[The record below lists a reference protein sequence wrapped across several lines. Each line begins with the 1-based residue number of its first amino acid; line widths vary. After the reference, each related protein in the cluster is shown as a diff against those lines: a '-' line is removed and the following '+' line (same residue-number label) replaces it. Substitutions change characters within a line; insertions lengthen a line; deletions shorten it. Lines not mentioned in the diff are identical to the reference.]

1 MQYGIPRD
9 WWGRNGGLGAGR
21 NALLS
26 VVLMALLGNSA
37 PAQGADRPA
46 LVDELHPSLPAS
58 GRETRE
64 DAEREAAAR
73 VTLPEAAE
81 EAIRAR
87 EVPVAHVRFHGGT
100 VFELDDLARELASM
114 VGRRVTVGELADAVD
129 RITRRYQEA
138 GYPLSFAYLPE
149 GNFRN
154 GIVTVVLVEGFVV
167 QTELEIEHGPLR
179 RRVERLAGQVVGER
193 PLTRAT
199 FERYTGLMARI
210 PGSELEINAPVPRT
224 PGGATTLRVEE
235 KRTRRAAPGMTLEG
249 GDVDDLRL
257 LASLGLQANTRHAEQ
272 LTLAALVPIDDEDE
286 FYAAEYRQELGRHGW
301 RLSAAASRFDTEDV
315 ADLFEEDDR
324 AMHEAKVAD
333 RYRLGL
339 EYPVVL
345 SRRVA
350 WTVGGGLGHHRQ
362 HSRVDYDGQLEVER
376 HLHFSAAELNSS
388 LLLGGDA
395 TVFELRGDVRQGVD
409 LGDNRNDLHLES
421 ADGEA
426 FLEQP
431 EELEFLRLGLAGRW
445 VRRLGDSWRLTAR
458 AAGFWS
464 DDALPSPERGNYGGP
479 RRFGRGYAE
488 NQAEGDYG
496 GAGELE
502 LRHVFGVGGH
512 WLRTIEPYVVAD
524 RARTRFNER
533 DTRHD
538 LASVALGVELARGH
552 RYRLRVEYA
561 RPVGDRDAGSDSR
574 DGRINARIAW
584 DLGRGV

>member
-1 MQYGIPRD
+1 MPLVLCA
-9 WWGRNGGLGAGR
+9 GL
-21 NALLS
+21 L
-26 VVLMALLGNSA
+26 VLPV
-37 PAQGADRPA
+37 PAQTSGLPS
-46 LVDELHPSLPAS
+46 LVDEHHPSQPAS
-58 GRETRE
+58 GREARE
-64 DAEREAAAR
+64 DREREVEAR

-100 VFELDDLARELASM
+100 VFELDDLAQELRSM
-114 VGRRVTVGELADAVD
+114 LGRRVTVGELVDAVD

-149 GNFRN
+149 DNFRN

-167 QTELEIEHGPLR
+167 QTELEIEHEPVR
-179 RRVERLAGQVVGER
+179 RRVQRLAEQVVGER

-199 FERYTGLMARI
+199 FERYTALMARI

-235 KRTRRAAPGMTLEG
+235 KRTRRATPGLTLEG

-272 LTLAALVPIDDEDE
+272 LTLAALVPVDDEDE

-324 AMHEAKVAD
+324 AMHEAKVAN

-362 HSRVDYDGQLEVER
+362 HSRIDYGGQLEAER

-395 TVFELRGDVRQGVD
+395 TIFELRGDVRQGVD
-409 LGDNRNDLHLES
+409 LGDNRNDWRLVS
-421 ADGEA
+421 AEGEA
-426 FLEQP
+426 AGDRP
-431 EELEFLRLGLAGRW
+431 EELEFLRFGLAARW
-445 VRRLGDSWRLTAR
+445 IQLLGESWRFSTR

-464 DDALPSPERGNYGGP
+464 DDALPSPERGNFGGP
-479 RRFGRGYAE
+479 TRFGRGYTE

-496 GAGELE
+496 GAGEVE
-502 LRHVFGVGGH
+502 LRYLYRVGAR
-512 WLRTIEPYVVAD
+512 WLRTIEPYVVID
-524 RARTRFNER
+524 GARTRFHER
-533 DTRHD
+533 EVDRE
-538 LASVALGVELARGH
+538 LVSAALGVELARG
-552 RYRLRVEYA
+552 RTYRLAVEYA
-561 RPVGDRDAGSDSR
+561 RPLGERDAETDSR
-574 DGRINARIAW
+574 EPRINARASWQI
-584 DLGRGV
+584 GGG